1 MPGNAYLD
9 PEALARIGSME
20 LVAREVVE
28 GFVSGRH
35 RSPYHGFSVEYADH
49 RSYAP
54 GDELRALDWKLLAR
68 TDKYFI
74 KLFEEETNLRGY
86 ILLDCSRSMSFKSGT
101 LDKLGYGSYLAA
113 ALAYLMIRQNDSV
126 GLAVFDREIRRY
138 IPPRSTP
145 VHFRRILDHLNDQPV
160 GEDTNVGA
168 ILHELADRI
177 KRRGLIILISDLIDD
192 VDGIVSGLQHFRHRH
207 HEVIVFHVMDDA
219 ELTFPFDRISRFKDM
234 EGVARVVANPNT
246 LRQRY
251 LARIREFTERL
262 RGECFER
269 NISYNLACTKQPY
282 AEFLAAFL
290 DKRSRMG

>member
-1 MPGNAYLD
+1 VHDPTILD
-9 PEALARIGSME
+9 PESLARIGSME

-49 RSYAP
+49 RPYSP

-74 KLFEEETNLRGY
+74 KLFEEETNLRAT
-86 ILLDCSRSMSFKSGT
+86 ILLDCSRSMTFKSGT

-113 ALAYLMIRQNDSV
+113 SLAYLLIRQNDSV
-126 GLAVFDREIRRY
+126 GLVRFDSKIRRY
-138 IPPRSTP
+138 MPPRSTP
-145 VHFRRILDHLNDQPV
+145 NHFRRIIDELNQRTV
-160 GEDTNVGA
+160 GDDTDVGS
-168 ILHELADRI
+168 ILHELAERI

-192 VDGIVSGLQHFRHRH
+192 MDRLIGGLQHFRHRH

-219 ELTFPFDRISRFKDM
+219 ELTFPYDRMTRFKDI
-234 EGVARVVANPNT
+234 EGLGRVVVNPKS
-246 LRQRY
+246 LRERY
-251 LARIREFTERL
+251 LERIRTFTERV

-269 NISYNLACTKQPY
+269 NIGYNLACTKQPY
-282 AEFLAAFL
+282 ADFLAAYL

>member
-1 MPGNAYLD
+1 MPEQSFLD

-49 RSYAP
+49 RSYTP

-74 KLFEEETNLRGY
+74 KLYEEETNLRGY
-86 ILLDCSRSMSFKSGT
+86 ILLDCSRSMSFRSGT
-101 LDKLGYGSYLAA
+101 LDKVGYGSYLAA
-113 ALAYLMIRQNDSV
+113 ALAYLMIRQNDAV
-126 GLAVFDREIRRY
+126 GLAVFDKQIRRY

-145 VHFRRILDHLNDQPV
+145 VHFRRILDQLNEQAS
-160 GEDTNVGA
+160 GEDTNIGA
-168 ILHELADRI
+168 ILHELAERI

-192 VDGIVSGLQHFRHRH
+192 VAGIVSGLQHFRHRH

-219 ELTFPFDRISRFKDM
+219 ELTFPYDRLSRFKDI
-234 EGVARVVANPNT
+234 EGSARIVANPNS
-246 LRQRY
+246 LRARY
-251 LARIREFTERL
+251 LARINEFIEKLRAECHER
-262 RGECFER
+262 R
-269 NISYNLACTKQPY
+269 ISYNLANTKEPY
-282 AEFLAAFL
+282 DNFLAAYL
-290 DKRSRMG
+290 DKRSRLG

>member
-1 MPGNAYLD
+1 MSYLD
-9 PEALARIGSME
+9 PEALARVGSME

-49 RSYAP
+49 RSYTP

-74 KLFEEETNLRGY
+74 KLFEEETNLRAY
-86 ILLDCSRSMSFKSGT
+86 LLLDCSRSMSFKSGT

-113 ALAYLMIRQNDSV
+113 ALAYLMLRQNDSV
-126 GLAVFDREIRRY
+126 GLVLFDREIRQY

-145 VHFRRILDHLNDQPV
+145 VHFRRILEHLDRNTV
-160 GEDTNVGA
+160 GQDTDVGS
-168 ILHELADRI
+168 ILHELAERI

-192 VDGIVSGLQHFRHRH
+192 VSKILSGLQHFRHRH

-219 ELTFPFDRISRFKDM
+219 ELTFPYDRLTRFKDI
-234 EGVARVVANPNT
+234 EGSARVVTNPNS
-246 LRQRY
+246 LRTRY
-251 LARIREFTERL
+251 LARIHDFTERL
-262 RGECFER
+262 KGECFER

-282 AEFLAAFL
+282 DAFLAAYL
-290 DKRSRMG
+290 DKRSRLG

>member
-1 MPGNAYLD
+1 MSYLD
-9 PEALARIGSME
+9 PESLARIGSLE

-49 RSYAP
+49 RSYSP

-113 ALAYLMIRQNDSV
+113 ALTYLMIRQNDSV
-126 GLAVFDREIRRY
+126 GLAVFDKEIRRY

-145 VHFRRILDHLNDQPV
+145 VHFRRILDQLGEQELGQDTDV
-160 GEDTNVGA
+160 GS

-192 VDGIVSGLQHFRHRH
+192 VDKIVGGLQHFRHRH

-219 ELTFPFDRISRFKDM
+219 ELTFPYDRITRFKDI
-234 EGVARVVANPNT
+234 EGTARVVANPNS

-282 AEFLAAFL
+282 ADFLAAFL